1 MTQLLLLPGQ
11 DRSQCDAA
19 PNAATVQHALAA
31 AHKVMLGEIA
41 WFRSL
46 DDETVERIAES
57 APAHTPEYHLATVE
71 LQRRAEGSRR
81 PSSDAVVRAP
91 GA

>member
-11 DRSQCDAA
+11 GHGPCDTAS
-19 PNAATVQHALAA
+19 NAATVQHALAA
-31 AHKVMLGEIA
+31 AHKLTVGEIA

-46 DDETVERIAES
+46 DDDTVERIAES
-57 APAHTPEYHLATVE
+57 APDHTVHEHATAE
-71 LQRRAEGSRR
+71 LRRRSERWRSPR
-81 PSSDAVVRAP
+81 SSVRIARVP